1 MRLKDEQIGSGC
13 PALPHRDLSP
23 NHWEG
28 PRRTSICL
36 GKVRSVVPLA
46 SQENSQDPISAPRPR
61 HEGPGCSVGTTGN
74 SSGDDAAGGW
84 LLKCFLVEAEFP
96 GPPYVPCICLATCLQ
111 TGSGIYAQGG

>member
-1 MRLKDEQIGSGC
+1 M
-13 PALPHRDLSP
+13 
-23 NHWEG
+23 
-28 PRRTSICL
+28 
-36 GKVRSVVPLA
+36 PLA